1 MKKLLIKAS
10 GITNPLWRGYNSG
23 VGRSTFL
30 LLDAISKLDNIPFD
44 IEVYANGISSFG
56 YKFNNW
62 PFNHFSFPIP
72 EKFGCK
78 KTHIEPLFRKYFTNN
93 DLFHIPH
100 NLDSTYKGE
109 KYVVTLH
116 DVIGYDVAFDE
127 HNKFEMNRWLDIA
140 KNARGIVTCSKYS
153 KNEIVNKLNV
163 NPDKVSVIY
172 WGITHDKFYIEGKD
186 ITKVKLE
193 KLGINFPYFISVS
206 CAHPRKNI
214 RTLLKAYREFARSQP
229 EHRLILIWGNP
240 PADILKEYDKEIAE
254 KKIVFLNY
262 VSDDDLLSLYNGATL
277 TLFPTMSE
285 GFGFPILES
294 FACGT
299 PVMTCRNTSL
309 PEIGGDVALYVG
321 EKNID
326 EMVDVMKFFEN
337 MKYDLDKFDIASK
350 VLLRKFSW
358 ENAAH
363 KYIDFYQKYF

>member
-44 IEVYANGISSFG
+44 LEVYANGISSLG
-56 YKFNNW
+56 YNFNNW
-62 PFNHFSFPIP
+62 PFKHFSFPVP

-78 KTHIEPLFRKYFTNN
+78 KTHIEPLFRKYFTNY

-140 KNARGIVTCSKYS
+140 KNARGIVTCSNYS
-153 KNEIVNKLNV
+153 KDQIVNKLNV
-163 NPDKVSVIY
+163 DPDKVSVIY
-172 WGITHDKFYIEGKD
+172 WGIS
-186 ITKVKLE
+186 LE
-193 KLGINFPYFISVS
+193 KFHRESIEVTKKNLERLGINFPYFISVS

-214 RTLLKAYREFARSQP
+214 RTLLKAYREFSKSQP
-229 EHRLILIWGNP
+229 KHKLVLVWGNP
-240 PADILKEYDKEIAE
+240 PIDILKEYNKEILE

-262 VSDDDLLSLYNGATL
+262 VSDDDLLSLYNGATV

-321 EKNID
+321 EKSID
-326 EMVDVMKFFEN
+326 EMVDVMKMFEDN
-337 MKYDLDKFDIASK
+337 TYDYDNFLCESSIYIKRF
-350 VLLRKFSW
+350 LW
-358 ENAAH
+358 ENTAKEYVEFYT
-363 KYIDFYQKYF
+363 KYL